1 MGFFSRIKKLWGGD
15 ATPADHTPPQSAQ
28 EAPAQTEP
36 IEAIEPAPAPAAQPE
51 PGPAGAAQDEQAVT
65 PKTIAAEVEPETA
78 PALASE
84 HATAGPVRT
93 ELEPTPAVQPEPGP
107 AGAAQAE
114 QTISPEAFEA
124 EIGPEAAPALAPEH
138 ATAGPARVESE
149 PAPTVQT
156 ESEPVG
162 AAQPEA
168 VAAPESEPFTE
179 TILEPAKDKE
189 PMPEPI
195 RTSETTNEVDFAP
208 TQAKTS
214 GWRRF
219 LGLGPKNA
227 TPTETPGTEPAQQ
240 KPTQPV
246 VAPDKPKPELLFQE
260 KPSAQPA
267 LEPWQENLVAALR
280 GAEPRLSTWMGHILD
295 GVDRRGDILWIRL
308 RFLFTQLDVPTNES
322 EDFIARFD
330 TWLGDMDYDRV
341 EEFRSELQYRMALAL
356 DLEDEEDER
365 NRLFLKLS
373 AGLGKTREQLTM
385 RIDQLLS
392 LAGGYDDQFWEELEE
407 ILLMADVG
415 VTATQELLKRLKPK
429 VRKAGS
435 RDAAEF
441 KALLKEEL
449 IAVFVEPTAPTVP
462 RMPEVVLMVG
472 VNGAGKTTTIAKLA
486 HRAQMQGRK
495 VLVAAGDTF
504 RAAAIEQLQVWSK
517 RVGAGFYAKAHGSDP
532 AAVAFEAVD
541 HAIKDGYDLVFV
553 DTAGRLQTK
562 HNLMEELKKINRV
575 LGKKLEGA
583 PHRTILV
590 LDATT
595 GQNALSQVKLFSQS
609 SPVNEIVLT
618 KLDGTAKGGIIV
630 AIALEFGIPIS
641 FVGLG
646 EKMEDL
652 RPFSGPEFANALFD

>member
-15 ATPADHTPPQSAQ
+15 A
-28 EAPAQTEP
+28 AP
-36 IEAIEPAPAPAAQPE
+36 AQPE
-51 PGPAGAAQDEQAVT
+51 PSPAPQAPEAEPIT
-65 PKTIAAEVEPETA
+65 TAPTAETRDAAAEIPVPAAPVEPVPTEPAPEESVLAEPAPVEPAPVEPVSAEPESMETA
-78 PALASE
+78 PVEPVSAEPESME
-84 HATAGPVRT
+84 TAPV
-93 ELEPTPAVQPEPGP
+93 EPVSAEPEPAEP
-107 AGAAQAE
+107 GATE
-114 QTISPEAFEA
+114 PER
-124 EIGPEAAPALAPEH
+124 I
-138 ATAGPARVESE
+138 ESE
-149 PAPTVQT
+149 PIEPALV
-156 ESEPVG
+156 EPVL
-162 AAQPEA
+162 AEPAPEETASVETASAPEA
-168 VAAPESEPFTE
+168 P
-179 TILEPAKDKE
+179 
-189 PMPEPI
+189 
-195 RTSETTNEVDFAP
+195 
-208 TQAKTS
+208 KTS
-214 GWRRF
+214 SWRKF
-219 LGLGPKNA
+219 FGLGPKKA
-227 TPTETPGTEPAQQ
+227 ELLKAEAEVETETPREPE
-240 KPTQPV
+240 P
-246 VAPDKPKPELLFQE
+246 PKPELLFQE
-260 KPSAQPA
+260 KPTAKAA
-267 LEPWQENLVAALR
+267 LEPWQQNLVTALR
-280 GAEPRLSTWMGHILD
+280 GAEPKLSIWMGHLLD
-295 GVDRRGDILWIRL
+295 GVDQRGDVLWTRL
-308 RFLFTQLDVPTNES
+308 RFLFAQLDVPTAES
-322 EDFIARFD
+322 EDFITRFD
-330 TWLGDMDYDRV
+330 TWLEDMDYARV

-415 VTATQELLKRLKPK
+415 MNATQELLKRLKPR
-429 VRKAGS
+429 VRKAGT

-449 IAVFVEPTAPTVP
+449 IAVFVEARETTVAQP
-462 RMPEVVLMVG
+462 PEVVLMVG

-541 HAIKDGYDLVFV
+541 YAMKEGYDLVFV

-562 HNLMEELKKINRV
+562 QNLMEELKKINRV

-595 GQNALSQVKLFSQS
+595 GQNALSQVKLFSQA
-609 SPVNEIVLT
+609 SPVDEIVLT

-652 RPFSGPEFANALFD
+652 RPFSGPEFASALFD